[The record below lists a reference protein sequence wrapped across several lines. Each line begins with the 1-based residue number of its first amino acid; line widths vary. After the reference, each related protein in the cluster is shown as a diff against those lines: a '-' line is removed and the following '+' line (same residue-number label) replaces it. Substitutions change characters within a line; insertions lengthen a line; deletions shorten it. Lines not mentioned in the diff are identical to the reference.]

1 MSLCYHKELLRI
13 NFLLTYVAQA
23 FHQRGGRSLRA
34 FMMSDHLNYERTL
47 TGVSSQVDAYGSAE
61 SDEFRTRATRYR
73 NLAETLL
80 DPRVIAVVESCA
92 RELEMEAMLV
102 ETAEDAYCVI
112 PPIRG

>member
-1 MSLCYHKELLRI
+1 MSPKLS
-13 NFLLTYVAQA
+13 VA
-23 FHQRGGRSLRA
+23 RGRSLRV
-34 FMMSDHLNYERTL
+34 FMM
-47 TGVSSQVDAYGSAE
+47 

-92 RELEMEAMLV
+92 RELEMEAMLI

-112 PPIRG
+112 PPIRGD